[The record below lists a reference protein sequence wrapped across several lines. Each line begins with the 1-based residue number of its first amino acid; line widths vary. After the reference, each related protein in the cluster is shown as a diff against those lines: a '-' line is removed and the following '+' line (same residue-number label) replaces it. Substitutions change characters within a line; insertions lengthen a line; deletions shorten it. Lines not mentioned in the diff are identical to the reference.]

1 MTTHHYQNAR
11 CQMVIIRCVGANSFF
26 LEKVIFPFE
35 KWSFICP
42 PETRVDVW
50 THGVSGAELIDS
62 MPAEDLKM
70 SATSA
75 DSGLAEQPSLWQTL
89 EVGSAESDRPV
100 FHNHS

>member
-11 CQMVIIRCVGANSFF
+11 CQVVIIRCVGVNSFF

-62 MPAEDLKM
+62 MPAEDLEV

-75 DSGLAEQPSLWQTL
+75 YSGLAEQPSLWQTL
-89 EVGSAESDRPV
+89 EVGTAESDRPA
-100 FHNHS
+100 FHNYL